1 LSSSSLVRPN
11 IVSHQQQKQRQR
23 QQQQQRFISSSNLT
37 IEYVPNDGISK
48 FDQRPS
54 KEKLVF
60 GTTTTDHMLLIEW
73 DKINHWKAPKIIP
86 YQNLSISPAAS
97 CLHYGKKQKKNRKI
111 IIILH
116 ERTFYS
122 IDRKSK

>member
-1 LSSSSLVRPN
+1 MKLLPSVISFPRQVTRRYLPSLSSSSLSYSIRSSD
-11 IVSHQQQKQRQR
+11 IASLDQQQ
-23 QQQQQRFISSSNLT
+23 QQQQQRFISSSSLT
-37 IEYVPNDGISK
+37 IDYVPDGISK

-73 DKINHWKAPKIIP
+73 DKINHWKTPKIIP

-97 CLHYGKKQKKNRKI
+97 CLHYGK
-111 IIILH
+111 
-116 ERTFYS
+116 
-122 IDRKSK
+122 